1 MTATGSQSQG
11 TTANGIG
18 RDELLAA
25 VKADAV
31 TIVDALPAHA
41 YAARHL
47 PRAVNLVQDSPAELV
62 RSTLPDATA
71 TIVTY
76 STDQH
81 CGRGPDLAQRLRDL
95 GYADVRDYADGIE
108 DWVSHGL
115 PVETGS

>member
-11 TTANGIG
+11 TTTNGIG

-47 PRAVNLVQDSPAELV
+47 PRAVNLVQDSPTELI
-62 RSTLPDATA
+62 RTTLPDTTA